1 MLEKNTDWSMVK
13 CENGIVNVVENF
25 IYGSWLYIIKGKRVS
40 CILRRRVLVC

>member
-25 IYGSWLYIIKGKRVS
+25 IYVRWLYIIKGQRVS